1 MEALKFIQKL
11 GRRFEKPLII
21 VAGAAALTS
30 LLLNLDFNLLEAN
43 LYDLRMSRG
52 SQAPADSNIV
62 LITLDEETTRDL
74 NEFSPLPLDLHTKL
88 LEALEHSE
96 LKALGYL
103 VDFNRVDQVNP
114 DLFKGE
120 WGKRF
125 VEAATRME
133 SRGTPVLLGTPFD
146 VTGEMLPPAPLNQ
159 LQHSIAVI
167 HKDGNVFSEDK
178 VTRRALVQLNDK
190 SVFHMEMARKLGFIY
205 PDELPQGT

>member
-125 VEAATRME
+125 VEAATQTDPRCA
-133 SRGTPVLLGTPFD
+133 S
-146 VTGEMLPPAPLNQ
+146 
-159 LQHSIAVI
+159 
-167 HKDGNVFSEDK
+167 
-178 VTRRALVQLNDK
+178 
-190 SVFHMEMARKLGFIY
+190 
-205 PDELPQGT
+205 